1 MSNSDSHNSLQIE
14 CPSCGHEFSLST
26 ALLSQV
32 REEAKAELHDSFAQK
47 QAVANAQ
54 LKEAKVLRESLR
66 KQEDA
71 LKEKLE
77 SIEAQV
83 AAKLKEQTAELS
95 TKAEL
100 KVREELAVQLK
111 SLEEERDEK
120 ATALK
125 KAQSAELELR
135 KAQRQLE
142 DDKQEMKLEVERTI
156 AAERTKIREDAG
168 KRAAE
173 DQRLKLAEKDNLVD
187 DLKKKLG
194 EMTRKAEQGSQQ
206 SQGEILELDVESSLR
221 ERFLGDDL
229 VEVPKGVR
237 GVDVIQAVRSPSGR
251 KAGTIAI
258 EIKRTKTWSGSW
270 IPKLKDD
277 QRAVSADV
285 AVIVS
290 EVVPEEVNGFEFIDG
305 VWVCDAKSYLA
316 LVSSL
321 RFTLIEVNAQ
331 RVSNE
336 NRDDKQ
342 AALFAYIT
350 SPDFRLKVE
359 GLIQSFESLRS
370 ELEREKRAMTRIWK
384 ERSKAIE
391 KAVTNTAALFGDV
404 RSLSGNSVQ
413 LIESLELV
421 TADQNIGTLS

>member
-1 MSNSDSHNSLQIE
+1 MI
-14 CPSCGHEFSLST
+14 
-26 ALLSQV
+26 
-32 REEAKAELHDSFAQK
+32 
-47 QAVANAQ
+47 
-54 LKEAKVLRESLR
+54 
-66 KQEDA
+66 
-71 LKEKLE
+71 
-77 SIEAQV
+77 
-83 AAKLKEQTAELS
+83 
-95 TKAEL
+95 
-100 KVREELAVQLK
+100 
-111 SLEEERDEK
+111 
-120 ATALK
+120 
-125 KAQSAELELR
+125 
-135 KAQRQLE
+135 
-142 DDKQEMKLEVERTI
+142 
-156 AAERTKIREDAG
+156 
-168 KRAAE
+168 
-173 DQRLKLAEKDNLVD
+173 
-187 DLKKKLG
+187 
-194 EMTRKAEQGSQQ
+194 RKAEQGSQQ
-206 SQGEILELDVESSLR
+206 TQGEILELDVESSLR
-221 ERFLGDDL
+221 ERFPGDDL
-229 VEVPKGVR
+229 VEVSKGVR

-384 ERSKAIE
+384 ERGKAIE

-421 TADQNIGTLS
+421 TAD